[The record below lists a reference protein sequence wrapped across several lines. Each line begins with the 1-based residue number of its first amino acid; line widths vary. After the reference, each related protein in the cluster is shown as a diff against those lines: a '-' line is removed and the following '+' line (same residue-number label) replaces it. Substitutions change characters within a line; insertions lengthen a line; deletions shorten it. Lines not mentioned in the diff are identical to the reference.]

1 MEFMGRSMVKMTAA
15 VKIKPEKRKEFM
27 DAMRSLQDDK
37 LKEKGVTA
45 SKWHEDHQDPTRFYL
60 IDEWETGEDLNRYRR
75 TDNFKVFL
83 GALKTLCIKA
93 DVKYG
98 LLDEKGQNE
107 ILANFFSEDGG
118 SGKM

>member
-15 VKIKPEKRKEFM
+15 VKIRPEKRKEFL

-75 TDNFKVFL
+75 TDSFRVFL
-83 GALKTLCIKA
+83 GALKTLCIEVE
-93 DVKYG
+93 VKYG
-98 LLDEKGQNE
+98 PLDEEGQKK
-107 ILANFFSEDGG
+107 ILGSFSSEEGG